1 MPRILVIVY
10 EAYAR
15 DSRVRRHCRA
25 LVEAGHRVEV
35 LSVAAQQSVAAAA
48 DDGVTY
54 TPLGVGKYRGT
65 SRLAYIAA
73 YLAFTAN
80 ALAVVTR
87 RVAARQVSLVY
98 VNNPP
103 DVLVFAAI
111 PARMRRIPVVMDVH
125 DLMSELYPAKFG
137 RRPGLMSG
145 IVGVVEKAAFRFAD
159 GLVTVHDIYRDRIAA
174 MAGGD
179 RPVVGVWNV
188 PDADGWAEIGD
199 ARAAEPV
206 AERDVLRLGHHGTI
220 VERFGVTTAIDAVAI
235 LRRRGTPATLTI
247 LGDGDFA
254 PQVERRIQVLDL
266 EDVVRFD
273 RRMFVP
279 DDLPAFSREI
289 DIGVAPYQPSPFT
302 EGSLPTKVMEYLALG
317 VPAIVTGTEMV
328 RRHLD
333 GAVRI
338 IGGGSAEELADAIE
352 EMRDASVRRR
362 YQEAG
367 RPLARE
373 FDWASQRGRL
383 VGMIDGL
390 VAARRASDRTY

>member
-1 MPRILVIVY
+1 
-10 EAYAR
+10 
-15 DSRVRRHCRA
+15 
-25 LVEAGHRVEV
+25 
-35 LSVAAQQSVAAAA
+35 
-48 DDGVTY
+48 
-54 TPLGVGKYRGT
+54 
-65 SRLAYIAA
+65 
-73 YLAFTAN
+73 
-80 ALAVVTR
+80 
-87 RVAARQVSLVY
+87 
-98 VNNPP
+98 
-103 DVLVFAAI
+103 
-111 PARMRRIPVVMDVH
+111 
-125 DLMSELYPAKFG
+125 MSELYPAKFG

-159 GLVTVHDIYRDRIAA
+159 GLITVHDIYRDRIAA
-174 MAGGD
+174 MAGGV

-199 ARAAEPV
+199 SRAAEPV
-206 AERDVLRLGHHGTI
+206 AEREVLRLGHHGTI
-220 VERFGVTTAIDAVAI
+220 VERFGVITALDAVAI

-254 PQVERRIQVLDL
+254 PQVERRIQALGL

-383 VGMIDGL
+383 VDMIDGL
-390 VAARRASDRTY
+390 VAARRASGRTY